1 MKSFEVLIAESFLK
15 KNDGLFVKEERL
27 TLQIP
32 EEAMNLLA
40 PILEPY
46 GQSPYFYFDKI
57 VFNNRTVPVP
67 WAFVCLD
74 SEHSI
79 AGHIATKRPPEAGI
93 QFTQYQP
100 MPVPIPPDFVPNVGT
115 LVFGDKRGLELASCQ
130 SLIFE
135 KAWEVLKNCSP
146 EKNWLVILDPLPEE
160 WLTEH
165 LSGDREL
172 YLSTKK

>member
-1 MKSFEVLIAESFLK
+1 MKPFEILIAESFLK
-15 KNDGLFVKEERL
+15 ENDGPFVKEERL
-27 TLQIP
+27 TLQIS
-32 EEAMNLLA
+32 EEAMSLLD

-46 GQSPYFYFDKI
+46 GQSPYFFFDKI
-57 VFNNRTVPVP
+57 VFANRTVP

-74 SEHSI
+74 SQHPI

-100 MPVPIPPDFVPNVGT
+100 MPAPIPNDFVPSVGT

-172 YLSTKK
+172 YLSMKK